1 LITRKMSTH
10 LLFMRF
16 IRYYKRNGIIG
27 TAHRFLQ
34 KIGRLF
40 FPKSDV
46 LFFVD
51 LPGLQNEQFVLPDEF
66 SIDCIKSQAE
76 ISKQDLDVLFE
87 NIGEKIFIHQIEER
101 FDEGALLWLVKVNG
115 ILAGHIWSIQ
125 AKTIQPHFLPLTD
138 KDVHLFDDFIFEEF
152 RGRGVNP
159 VLIDYMLGQLK
170 KENMTRTFIETNLTN
185 ESEIRSLA
193 KTSFKRFGLAR
204 KYHAFGR
211 CFVVWSKLK

>member
-1 LITRKMSTH
+1 
-10 LLFMRF
+10 MRF

-34 KIGRLF
+34 KVGRLF
-40 FPKSDV
+40 FPKPDV
-46 LFFVD
+46 LFYVD
-51 LPGLQNEQFVLPDEF
+51 LHGLNNEQSVLSDEF

-87 NIGEKIFIHQIEER
+87 NIGEKIFIHQVEER
-101 FDEGALLWLVKVNG
+101 FGNGALLWLVKVNG
-115 ILAGHIWSIQ
+115 TLAGHIWSIQ
-125 AKTIQPHFLPLTD
+125 GKTIQPHFLPLTD

-152 RGRGVNP
+152 RGRGVNR
-159 VLIDYMLGQLK
+159 VLVNYVLDRQK
-170 KENMTRTFIETNLTN
+170 KENMTRAFIETKLTN
-185 ESEIRSLA
+185 KPEIRSLA
-193 KTSFKRFGLAR
+193 KTSFKKFGLAR